1 MNDTPTTRLE
11 KLQQRQAKLA
21 AEIAREQK
29 AARER
34 ERAQDTRR
42 KILVGAAI
50 LSELEA
56 EPHLRGMVQAIL
68 KRRLTQ
74 ERDRDLL
81 ADLLGP

>member
-81 ADLLGP
+81 ADLLRP

>member
-34 ERAQDTRR
+34 ERVQDARR